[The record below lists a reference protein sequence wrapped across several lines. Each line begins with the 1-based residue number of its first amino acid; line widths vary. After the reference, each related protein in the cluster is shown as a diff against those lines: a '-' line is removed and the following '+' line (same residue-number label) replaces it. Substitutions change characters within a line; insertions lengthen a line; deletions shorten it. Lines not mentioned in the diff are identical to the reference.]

1 MAVTGES
8 NLTGKTT
15 LKSNLKVGLNKLIA
29 TQNTGP
35 AVEMANTAVKA
46 AQKSEAFSTPSN
58 FIETVAKY
66 QPTAYSNIQAA
77 TAANTANQ
85 WTQHF
90 AEQQMKFQQMSAD
103 KAMKFNAEQAK
114 LNRDWQEKMSNT
126 AYQRAVKDLKAA
138 GLNPILAYQQGG
150 ASVGSGATAQ
160 GYAMSGSGGQGIKA
174 QTFETEAT
182 EALFQFLCMSAATV
196 LRNLDK

>member
-1 MAVTGES
+1 MAVTSADMGGK
-8 NLTGKTT
+8 NLTGLQLVGQILKKGIGPSTEMGNT
-15 LKSNLKVGLNKLIA
+15 AAQAAKKSN
-29 TQNTGP
+29 
-35 AVEMANTAVKA
+35 
-46 AQKSEAFSTPSN
+46 AFSNPSN
-58 FIETVAKY
+58 TVETISNY
-66 QPTAYSNIQAA
+66 GPSAYSNIQAA

-90 AEQQMKFQQMSAD
+90 AEQQMNYQTMSAD
-103 KAMKFNAEQAK
+103 KAMKFNAKQAQ

-196 LRNLDK
+196 LRNLGK